1 MAFCS
6 NCGTET
12 QGRFCA
18 KCGSPVGAGASP
30 AASAPPP
37 PPSPQPSSSQ
47 QSYTPPQPQA
57 APPPPPQGGYQQPG
71 YQQPGYQQQSYQQQ
85 PGYAPQP
92 AGAQSSGLTENMACA
107 LCYVLGLLTGIL
119 FLVLAPYNQ
128 NRLIRFHAFQ
138 SIFVNLGIWV
148 AFFALFMVT
157 SFMHLI
163 PFVGVL
169 IDFALYFIVGIGS
182 FVLWLLLMYKAY
194 NGERWVLPVV
204 GPLAEK
210 QA

>member
-18 KCGSPVGAGASP
+18 KCGSPVGAGAAP

-37 PPSPQPSSSQ
+37 PPPPQ
-47 QSYTPPQPQA
+47 QSYVPPQPQA
-57 APPPPPQGGYQQPG
+57 APPPPPPGYQQPG
-71 YQQPGYQQQSYQQQ
+71 YQQPGY
-85 PGYAPQP
+85 APQP
-92 AGAQSSGLTENMACA
+92 AGVQASGLTDIMACA

-138 SIFVNLGIWV
+138 SIFLNIAWIAIYIVLSIVGI
-148 AFFALFMVT
+148 ALF
-157 SFMHLI
+157 SI
-163 PFVGVL
+163 PFLGAMLSIVL
-169 IDFALYFIVGIGS
+169 HFIVGIGS

-194 NGERWVLPVV
+194 NGERWVLPIV

>member
-18 KCGSPVGAGASP
+18 KCGSPVGAGAAP

-37 PPSPQPSSSQ
+37 PPPPQ
-47 QSYTPPQPQA
+47 QSYVPPQPQA
-57 APPPPPQGGYQQPG
+57 APPPPPPGYQQPG
-71 YQQPGYQQQSYQQQ
+71 YQQPGY
-85 PGYAPQP
+85 APQP
-92 AGAQSSGLTENMACA
+92 AGVQASGLTDNMACA

-148 AFFALFMVT
+148 AFFLLFMVT

-194 NGERWVLPVV
+194 NGERWVLPIV

>member
-6 NCGTET
+6 NCGAEV

-18 KCGSPVGAGASP
+18 KCGSPAGASPGP

-37 PPSPQPSSSQ
+37 PPPSPQ
-47 QSYTPPQPQA
+47 QSYTPPQQAYVPPQQGYVPPPGAPPQA
-57 APPPPPQGGYQQPG
+57 G
-71 YQQPGYQQQSYQQQ
+71 
-85 PGYAPQP
+85 
-92 AGAQSSGLTENMACA
+92 GLTDNMAAA

-138 SIFVNLGIWV
+138 SIFVHL
-148 AFFALFMVT
+148 ALFATMIALAVLT
-157 SFMHLI
+157 GILRII
-163 PFVGVL
+163 PFFGVML
-169 IDFALYFIVGIGS
+169 SFVLYPIAGLCF
-182 FVLWLLLMYKAY
+182 FVLWLVLMYKAY

>member
-6 NCGTET
+6 NCGAEV

-18 KCGSPVGAGASP
+18 KCGSPVAAGP

-37 PPSPQPSSSQ
+37 PSPPPSPQ
-47 QSYTPPQPQA
+47 QSYTPPPPQQGYV
-57 APPPPPQGGYQQPG
+57 PPPPG
-71 YQQPGYQQQSYQQQ
+71 YQQPGYTAPP
-85 PGYAPQP
+85 PGATVQ
-92 AGAQSSGLTENMACA
+92 AGGMTDNLAAA

-138 SIFVNLGIWV
+138 SIFVHL
-148 AFFALFMVT
+148 ALFATMIALAVLT
-157 SFMHLI
+157 GILRII
-163 PFVGVL
+163 PFIGVML
-169 IDFALYFIVGIGS
+169 SFVLYPIAGLCF
-182 FVLWLLLMYKAY
+182 FVLWLALMYKAY

>member
-1 MAFCS
+1 MAFCA
-6 NCGTET
+6 NCGAEV

-18 KCGSPVGAGASP
+18 KCGSPIGAGAGP

-37 PPSPQPSSSQ
+37 PPPPQQPYTAPQ
-47 QSYTPPQPQA
+47 QSYAPPQQGYSQQQGYT
-57 APPPPPQGGYQQPG
+57 APP
-71 YQQPGYQQQSYQQQ
+71 S
-85 PGYAPQP
+85 
-92 AGAQSSGLTENMACA
+92 AGSQAGGLTDNMAAA

-138 SIFVNLGIWV
+138 SIFVNLAYVGAMIV
-148 AFFALFMVT
+148 LAVLTGVL
-157 SFMHLI
+157 HLI
-163 PFVGVL
+163 PVFGVMLSFV
-169 IDFALYFIVGIGS
+169 LYPIVGLCF
-182 FVLWLLLMYKAY
+182 FVLWLVLIYKAY

>member
-18 KCGSPVGAGASP
+18 KCGSPVGAGPGP

-37 PPSPQPSSSQ
+37 PPPPQ
-47 QSYTPPQPQA
+47 QSYAPPQAQA
-57 APPPPPQGGYQQPG
+57 APPPPPPGGYQQPG
-71 YQQPGYQQQSYQQQ
+71 YQQPPGYQQSYPQQ

-92 AGAQSSGLTENMACA
+92 AGAQAAGLTDNMACA
-107 LCYVLGLLTGIL
+107 LCYLLGLLTGVL

-138 SIFVNLGIWV
+138 SIFLHLAMIAVMIGVVLVTGI
-148 AFFALFMVT
+148 L
-157 SFMHLI
+157 HLI
-163 PFVGVL
+163 PFVGVM
-169 IDFALYFIVGIGS
+169 ISFVLYPIIGLGS

>member
-18 KCGSPVGAGASP
+18 KCGSPVGAGPGP

-37 PPSPQPSSSQ
+37 PPPPQ
-47 QSYTPPQPQA
+47 QSYAPPQPQA
-57 APPPPPQGGYQQPG
+57 APPPPPPGGYQQPG
-71 YQQPGYQQQSYQQQ
+71 YQQPGYQQQ

-92 AGAQSSGLTENMACA
+92 AGAQAAGLTDNMACA
-107 LCYVLGLLTGIL
+107 LCYLLGLLTGVL

-138 SIFVNLGIWV
+138 SIFLHLAMIAVMIGVVLVTGI
-148 AFFALFMVT
+148 L
-157 SFMHLI
+157 HLI
-163 PFVGVL
+163 PFVGVM
-169 IDFALYFIVGIGS
+169 ISFVLYPIIGLGS

>member
-6 NCGTET
+6 NCGAEV

-18 KCGSPVGAGASP
+18 KCGSPAGAGAGP

-37 PPSPQPSSSQ
+37 PPPPQP
-47 QSYTPPQPQA
+47 SYTPPQQSYV
-57 APPPPPQGGYQQPG
+57 PPQQSYVPPQQGYQQPS
-71 YQQPGYQQQSYQQQ
+71 YSAPPPGA
-85 PGYAPQP
+85 APQ
-92 AGAQSSGLTENMACA
+92 AGGLTDNMAAA

-138 SIFVNLGIWV
+138 SIFLHLGMIAV
-148 AFFALFMVT
+148 MIGLMVLT
-157 SFMHLI
+157 GILRLI
-163 PFVGVL
+163 PFLGVML
-169 IDFALYFIVGIGS
+169 SFVLYPIVGLCF
-182 FVLWLLLMYKAY
+182 FVLWLVMMYKAY

-204 GPLAEK
+204 GALAEK